1 MKTKATK
8 LRKKSAC
15 PPPDEDGKS
24 HREEL
29 MKIVEN
35 DPEFMEFL
43 KENDADL
50 LGNDFIEDEDEF
62 EKEPEVE
69 TTVVAGG
76 KLRIRK
82 DQDGRSIVDDDL
94 VDFIEDHIKV
104 DSGSGELKAQERVV
118 RLAVKCFIACVA
130 RVGAKMDSP
139 QFVVESQQVFE
150 RVVRLCFQQLT
161 GCLYTLLGKVK
172 ADENPKPDKTENADE
187 VDDEQEDDEP
197 EDQSDED
204 YDKQVQAHEPL
215 ATESFKN
222 WKKYSA
228 VVKQYLHHLTMF
240 VDELRH
246 DDVIFATV
254 KTIEQVAEIYIHF
267 KILRKRVLK
276 SLIRLWSQKSEKCR
290 LIAFVAMSR
299 FCKLSDSLIP
309 FVLKSCYVSYIS
321 NSRVVTPDTLPLIS
335 LMQRTYAELA
345 MIRPSITYPYMF
357 VYIRQCAIHVRNA
370 MIAKRKDM
378 VQTVYNW
385 QFIQSLYLW
394 CEVIC
399 KASKYHGHEKDYR
412 SVEEL
417 AFPFTQVVTATMR
430 LFPSAKFLPLRL
442 HCIRMFVQ
450 LQKYCDIF
458 IPALYYCAELL
469 DDVLEMTTKTPKTKN
484 GNFADILCLLKA
496 SDAMLSDAVYRKA
509 VSDDLHGQML
519 KSAYHMATHS
529 GFPDVIVPF
538 DAKIRAFIKKC
549 RSPMDKVQFKYLLN
563 TLRTHAEH
571 VRMVILAKQVDLN
584 EESSLN
590 GIHFALKLNSP
601 LITFYNNWT
610 KQIEAQRDA
619 LEIAEKS
626 AQEETKRMEKRRAK
640 AKK

>member
-1 MKTKATK
+1 
-8 LRKKSAC
+8 
-15 PPPDEDGKS
+15 
-24 HREEL
+24 
-29 MKIVEN
+29 MKIVVN
-35 DPEFMEFL
+35 DPEFAEFL

-50 LGNDFIEDEDEF
+50 LGNDFIEEEDESQ
-62 EKEPEVE
+62 KEPEVE
-69 TTVVAGG
+69 TTVVVGG
-76 KLRIRK
+76 KLRLRK
-82 DQDGRSIVDDDL
+82 DQDGRSIVDDL

-130 RVGAKMDSP
+130 RVGAKMDPP

-161 GCLYTLLGKVK
+161 GCPYTLLGTVK
-172 ADENPKPDKTENADE
+172 ADGNLKPNKTDNPDE
-187 VDDEQEDDEP
+187 VHGEQEEDEP

-204 YDKQVQAHEPL
+204 YDKQVQTQEPL
-215 ATESFKN
+215 AAEAFRS

-240 VDELRH
+240 IDELRH
-246 DDVIFATV
+246 DDVIFTTV
-254 KTIEQVAEIYIHF
+254 KTIEQLAEIYIHF

-299 FCKLSDSLIP
+299 FCKISDGLVP

-335 LMQRTYAELA
+335 MMQRTYAELA
-345 MIRPSITYPYMF
+345 MIRPAITYPYMF
-357 VYIRQCAIHVRNA
+357 VYIRQCVHVRNA

-417 AFPFTQVVTATMR
+417 AFPFTQVVTQCSVKMR
-430 LFPSAKFLPLRL
+430 ALCRRARL
-442 HCIRMFVQ
+442 TTFYDFMP
-450 LQKYCDIF
+450 YDIF
-458 IPALYYCAELL
+458 PEAAASEAMNPQYPADQYPEFTAVRERIQHLH
-469 DDVLEMTTKTPKTKN
+469 VTPQWMTLFKQQPRQ
-484 GNFADILCLLKA
+484 
-496 SDAMLSDAVYRKA
+496 AMLSFLSTRRLLDLMRTVRADRERFEKLVQMRKKR
-509 VSDDLHGQML
+509 DDPMSGGFKPIIYEEDTHPP
-519 KSAYHMATHS
+519 KSS
-529 GFPDVIVPF
+529 SSQSSIRGVPQQLQREQSSSQ
-538 DAKIRAFIKKC
+538 AAQRPKTMSRKRKIPESF
-549 RSPMDKVQFKYLLN
+549 V
-563 TLRTHAEH
+563 LRTAF
-571 VRMVILAKQVDLN
+571 
-584 EESSLN
+584 ESVACL
-590 GIHFALKLNSP
+590 
-601 LITFYNNWT
+601 
-610 KQIEAQRDA
+610 D
-619 LEIAEKS
+619 
-626 AQEETKRMEKRRAK
+626 
-640 AKK
+640 